1 MGKNITVFLII
12 LITFQSYLF
21 SLFPVQIFDV
31 SIYLVLFIISI
42 FVLFLFNFKKLSLNY
57 LVYYFVFIIF
67 CLIVSYFRNS
77 YYGYGNFFKSFI
89 NGFYWYLVPIFIML
103 TYKVEYK
110 SFKSVYRILF
120 IVLVIQS
127 ILSIFFI
134 LGLPTINLLTEEH
147 SFVYYRYVGIMGG
160 ANVNSNFNSLIVSI
174 LILAPTKFKNKTKLL
189 ILILGIFS
197 VIPSLSRLPLI
208 LIFGLI
214 IYLARDFYKKNRFNK
229 IIFFFLILALSFFIF
244 NNNDIFNDVAAINKI
259 VSTVEVGSDQIRY
272 NKYSYGISILFS
284 NFSSTLLGPPGEL
297 QVGRFIEFSDNS
309 YIHMALELGIP
320 MFLLFVIFVKYL
332 INNSYSIKSL
342 ESKIYIIFFLI
353 TCFLNNSIVWIPW
366 LFIFT
371 LGLKLICY
379 NPKST

>member
-21 SLFPVQIFDV
+21 SLFPVQIFGI

-42 FVLFLFNFKKLSLNY
+42 FVLLLFNLKKLSLNH
-57 LVYYFVFIIF
+57 LIYYFVFIIF

-77 YYGYGNFFKSFI
+77 YYNYGNFFKNFI

-103 TYKVEYK
+103 TYKVEHK

-120 IVLVIQS
+120 IVLIIQS

-174 LILAPTKFKNKTKLL
+174 LVLAPTKFKNKTKLL

-229 IIFFFLILALSFFIF
+229 IILFFLILAMSFFIF
-244 NNNDIFNDVAAINKI
+244 KNNDKFNDVASINKI
-259 VSTVEVGSDQIRY
+259 VSTVDSGSDQLRY
-272 NKYSYGISILFS
+272 AKYSHGISILFS
-284 NFSSTLLGPPGEL
+284 NFSSMLLGPPGEL
-297 QVGRFIEFSDNS
+297 QVGRFVEFSDNS

-332 INNSYSIKSL
+332 INISYSIKSM

-353 TCFLNNSIVWIPW
+353 TCFLNNSISWIPW

-371 LGLKLICY
+371 MGLKLICY